1 MIILKIDTSFID
13 WMHKDTGGDVE
24 SFCIHYYQLLM
35 IANYITKIRTYHHA
49 MIFKILDH

>member
-24 SFCIHYYQLLM
+24 SFCIHYYQLIDDRQLY
-35 IANYITKIRTYHHA
+35 NQDSYIPSCHD
-49 MIFKILDH
+49 L